1 MARLQYDET
10 ERMLTLT
17 HLDKFSL
24 NPVAFWNLM
33 ENYIQFEHPRPVRTV
48 IEFET
53 GDNVELTIYAVG
65 NVSTKY
71 WGDVRKLD
79 MGFVNLFAH
88 SYHVGVSPSPISFQI
103 MDSIEVHLR
112 AVGTLDSEKKNLV
125 RNIFNADT

>member
-1 MARLQYDET
+1 MADTMYSEV

-17 HLDKFSL
+17 HLDKFAL
-24 NPVAFWNLM
+24 NPISFWNLM